1 MYDGKYNP
9 SIARGD
15 SEPIVDYLARMREF
29 VQQLIWRSDGHR
41 MWYTHKNPYG
51 CWICD
56 LIYTVEQYSGALD
69 VLLQERAPD
78 LGPNYS
84 TTGGTDE
91 LEDEKHELE
100 DK

>member
-1 MYDGKYNP
+1 MYDGKQNP

-15 SEPIVDYLARMREF
+15 TESPAEYIARMREF
-29 VQQLIWRSDGHR
+29 VQQLEWRSDGHR

-56 LIYTVEQYSGALD
+56 LIYTIQEYSRALD
-69 VLLQERAPD
+69 DVLQERDSDSRPD
-78 LGPNYS
+78 NPPTS
-84 TTGGTDE
+84 GT
-91 LEDEKHELE
+91 HELE